1 MMLTMVPA
9 AAVTPTFAQRL
20 HDLLG
25 SWGRPPDDAAKVAA
39 ALAVAALLCVLT
51 GRGRSVLGIGPTPLP
66 RTLFLWITA
75 FAAALLSIAYVAF
88 YLRGGPRIVDATT
101 YFLQGRALSHGD
113 LAWPVL
119 EPSSSFRGRFLLY
132 REAGSGGEGT
142 MAGIFPPGYP
152 ILLAL
157 GFGMGAPMVVGP
169 ALAAALV
176 VATYRLARTIAED
189 MPGAS
194 PELVEAIARTA
205 ALLSI
210 VCGALRYHTAD
221 TMSHGAAALGIALAL
236 DAALRRR
243 TVVAGLVVGAIVA
256 TRPVS
261 ALAVGVVALVV
272 VLRLPRNETA
282 AVVVRKFVLATLPGV
297 LLLLLAQHAATGA
310 WFTSSQR
317 MYYATS
323 DGPPGCFGAGAA
335 AGCLHEH
342 GEFVAARL
350 ANGFG
355 VVAAAGATLRRLRM
369 HLLDVANL
377 EPLALLLLVPLAR
390 ARDAARRSPAAL
402 AALAVIAL
410 QVLAYAPFYFDGN
423 YPGGGARLFADVLP
437 IEHALLAIAVARLVS
452 AARYLRGAFAVL
464 ALALVG
470 FAVHAAFEHV
480 KLADRDGGRPMF
492 EPDLLARS
500 NVTAGLVF
508 IDTDHG
514 FALAHDPEARIKNGV
529 VVARLRN
536 DDHDRLLFDALDHPP
551 TFLYKFEIP
560 PPVAPLLP
568 GGPPPPPAQAV
579 PVVVPWAP
587 PASAELL
594 RFESEAD
601 WPVLAQSGGVAMP
614 VFADSCASA
623 SRGLMLLPTPLAGR
637 ASATL
642 TVPVPQAGRYSIAV
656 RIVHGTTLPF
666 ATTRGPAA
674 PLATL
679 SFGNERWDWVD
690 TPSVAGLA
698 CTDLA
703 LHEAALVPPAAHFVL
718 EASGGGVT
726 IDRISLKRLP

>member
-1 MMLTMVPA
+1 MAPA
-9 AAVTPTFAQRL
+9 AAMAPTFAQRL

-25 SWGRPPDDAAKVAA
+25 SWGRPPDDAAKLAA

-51 GRGRSVLGIGPTPLP
+51 GRGRSLLGVGPTPLP
-66 RTLFLWITA
+66 RHLFLWITA
-75 FAAALLSIAYVAF
+75 FVAALLSISYVAF
-88 YLRGGPRIVDATT
+88 YLRGGPRIIDATT

-113 LAWPVL
+113 IAWPVL

-132 REAGSGGEGT
+132 HEAGGPGPGGEGL

-176 VATYRLARTIAED
+176 IATYRLARTMAEES
-189 MPGAS
+189 PGAS
-194 PELVEAIARTA
+194 PELVEAVARTA

-221 TMSHGAAALGIALAL
+221 TMSHGATALGIALAL

-243 TVVAGLVVGAIVA
+243 VVIAGLVVGAVVA

-261 ALAVGVVALVV
+261 ALAIGLVAMALV
-272 VLRLPRNETA
+272 LRRPRTEA
-282 AVVVRKFVLATLPGV
+282 MGVVVRKFVLATLPGV
-297 LLLLLAQHAATGA
+297 LLLVLAQHAATGA
-310 WFTSSQR
+310 WFASSQR

-323 DGPPGCFGAGAA
+323 DGPPGCFGPGAA

-350 ANGFG
+350 AKGFG
-355 VVAAAGATLRRLRM
+355 VLAAAGTTLRRLRM

-377 EPLALLLLVPLAR
+377 EPLALLVLVPLAR
-390 ARDAARRSPAAL
+390 ARGAARRSPAAL
-402 AALAVIAL
+402 AALAVIGL
-410 QVLAYAPFYFDGN
+410 HILAYAPFYFDGN

-437 IEHALLAIAVARLVS
+437 IEHALVALAVARLVS
-452 AARYLRGAFAVL
+452 APRYLRAAFAVL
-464 ALALVG
+464 ALALGG
-470 FAVHAAFEHV
+470 FAVHASFEHV

-492 EPDLLARS
+492 EPDLVARA
-500 NVTAGLVF
+500 NVTTGLVF
-508 IDTDHG
+508 VDTDHG
-514 FALAHDPEARIKNGV
+514 FDLGYDPEARIKNGI

-536 DDHDRLLFDALDHPP
+536 DDHDRMLFDALDHPP

-560 PPVAPLLP
+560 PPGTPAVP
-568 GGPPPPPAQAV
+568 GGPPPAQAT
-579 PVVVPWAP
+579 PVIIPWAP
-587 PASAELL
+587 PASAESL
-594 RFESEAD
+594 RFEAEAD

-614 VFADSCASA
+614 VFTDTCASG
-623 SRGLMLLPTPLAGR
+623 SRGLMLLPTPLAGH

-642 TVPVPQAGRYSIAV
+642 TVPVPKAGRYSISV

-666 ATTRGPAA
+666 AATRGATSPT
-674 PLATL
+674 ATL
-679 SFGNERWDWVD
+679 AFEKERWDWVD
-690 TPSVAGLA
+690 VPGARGLS

-703 LHEAALVPPAAHFVL
+703 LHEAILTPPEAHFVL

-726 IDRISLKRLP
+726 VDRISLKRLP